1 MRPSDTGFFGGRGGV
16 KGYLVDVFTTE
27 VGEGNPAAVVLDAGG
42 LSGVEMA
49 GIAVGLG
56 LETTFVD
63 GVTLRYYMPEGQP
76 MNLCGHGTIGALAV
90 MGREGRFSVE
100 TPAGRL
106 GVDVQPYLL
115 GMAMPGVTV
124 GEPVGVEEAALALG
138 LELSEIDGPVQA
150 LGAGRLKLM
159 VPVVST
165 AVLDRIVPDQA
176 KIAEA
181 CAATGT
187 TGLYPFTRHARGF
200 GAHADA
206 RQFPVSGGILED
218 PVTGTAAVALAWYLW
233 RQGWAPGCGALKI
246 EQGYAMGR
254 PGRVLVR
261 QEPGGHAWIY
271 GQAVV
276 ARTMEV

>member
-1 MRPSDTGFFGGRGGV
+1 
-16 KGYLVDVFTTE
+16 VDVFTTE
-27 VGEGNPAAVVLDAGG
+27 PGRGNPAAVVLDAGG
-42 LSGVEMA
+42 LSGAEMG
-49 GIAVGLG
+49 GIAARLG

-76 MNLCGHGTIGALAV
+76 MNLCGHGTIAALAV
-90 MGREGRFSVE
+90 MGRKGRFHVE
-100 TPAGRL
+100 TPAGEL
-106 GVDVQPYLL
+106 GVEVQPYLL
-115 GMAMPGVTV
+115 GMAMPVVTF
-124 GEPVGVEEAALALG
+124 GEPVGAEVAAAALGVA
-138 LELSEIDGPVQA
+138 LSEIDGPVQA
-150 LGAGRLKLM
+150 VGAGRPKLM
-159 VPVVST
+159 VPVVSSG
-165 AVLDRIVPDQA
+165 VLDRIVPDQA
-176 KIAEA
+176 RVAEA

-206 RQFPVSGGILED
+206 RQFPAGGGIVED

-233 RQGWAPGCGALKI
+233 RHGLAPGCGALKI
-246 EQGYAMGR
+246 EQGHAMGR
-254 PGRVLVR
+254 PGQVLVK